1 MRLTTRGRYAV
12 TAMLDLALH
21 GAEGTVALADVAQRQ
36 ELSLTYLEQLFG
48 RLRRASLVSSTRGPG
63 GGYRLA
69 RPADEISVA
78 DVIAAVDESVDATRC
93 GGARNC
99 HGRQRCLTHDLWEA
113 LSHEIEG
120 FLSRITLAT
129 LVARGQT
136 IDGEEG
142 MMTVSTQTVPVSSLL
157 GRRA

>member
-21 GAEGTVALADVAQRQ
+21 GADATVALADVAERQ
-36 ELSLTYLEQLFG
+36 ELSLTYLEQLFN
-48 RLRRASLVSSTRGPG
+48 RLRRASLVSSARGPG

-69 RPADEISVA
+69 RPAEEISVA

-99 HGRQRCLTHDLWEA
+99 HGRQRCLTHDLWES

-129 LVARGQT
+129 LVAKAPESAGALPAAAVPTQT
-136 IDGEEG
+136 I
-142 MMTVSTQTVPVSSLL
+142 SLNKVQ
-157 GRRA
+157 GRRG